1 MSDNTGDTMSAD
13 TDSDIQA
20 LRAELKNL
28 RADFTKIG
36 EILKDTAKNRSADA
50 ADKLRASAE
59 RGWSEAKSTA
69 QTVIEEMEDRPL
81 GTAMVVFVAGMLL
94 GLLVAGRK

>member
-1 MSDNTGDTMSAD
+1 MSEA

-20 LRAELKNL
+20 LRTELKNL

-36 EILKDTAKNRSADA
+36 EILKDTAKNRGADA

-59 RGWSEAKSTA
+59 RGWTEAKSTA
-69 QTVIEEMEDRPL
+69 QTMIEEMEDRPL